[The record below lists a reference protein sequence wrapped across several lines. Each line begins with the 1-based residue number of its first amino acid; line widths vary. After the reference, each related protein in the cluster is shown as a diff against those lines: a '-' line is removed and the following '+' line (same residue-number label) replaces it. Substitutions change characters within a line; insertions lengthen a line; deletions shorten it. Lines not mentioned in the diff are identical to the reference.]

1 MIKNII
7 TFTLLIIL
15 ISFDINADGDEVVIE
30 EGQKWSLEKRS
41 NKLSPTNSKVL
52 YFFSTD
58 AYNTYHARM
67 FSDLYIVD
75 GRNLVRLN
83 TGDKIEVIQPKHQS
97 KVYEVKLLS
106 GYEKNRKYFVIKE
119 DLLND
124 YKLVEKTNE
133 I

>member
-1 MIKNII
+1 MRILLFFLA
-7 TFTLLIIL
+7 TFS
-15 ISFDINADGDEVVIE
+15 SFKFIADESSSVVEI
-30 EGQKWSLEKRS
+30 GQTWHLTSRS
-41 NKLSPTNSKVL
+41 NKASLSGSKVL

-58 AYNTYHARM
+58 AYNTYYARI
-67 FSDLYIVD
+67 FSDWSSMTVVD

-83 TGDKIEVIQPKHQS
+83 TGDQIEVIQPKHQS

-124 YKLVEKTNE
+124 YKLIEQTNE

>member
-41 NKLSPTNSKVL
+41 NKLSPANSKVL

-58 AYNTYHARM
+58 AYNTYQARI

-106 GYEKNRKYFVIKE
+106 GYEKDRKYFVIKE